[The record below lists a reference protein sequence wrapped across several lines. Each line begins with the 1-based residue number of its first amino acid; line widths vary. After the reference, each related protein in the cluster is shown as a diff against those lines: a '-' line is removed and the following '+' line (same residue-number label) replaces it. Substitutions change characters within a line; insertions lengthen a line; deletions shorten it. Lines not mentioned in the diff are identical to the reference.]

1 MVSELQGAIIAAGR
15 GERLRSNGEDI
26 PKPLVRIGGETLLAR
41 QARAMMRVGA
51 QEVLAIVNSETAQVI
66 ARDRIEL
73 PAHLR
78 LMVRDTASSMES
90 LLALGEELAPGNFL
104 LTTVDAIIPDGEFA
118 KFIEQACALITNSE
132 VRGFDG
138 VLGVVKWRGDKRPLF
153 AKIAADHEIVAL
165 GDDEADPR
173 RRRTRGGAQR
183 SRGKV
188 QMVTAG
194 VYLLPASIFAFAD
207 NARRAQLSALR
218 RFLAML
224 IDNGLR
230 LGAVELADVID
241 VDEAADLAAAR
252 VAVEV
257 RR

>member
-15 GERLRSNGEDI
+15 GERLRADGEDI

-41 QARAMMRVGA
+41 QARAMTRVGA
-51 QEVLAIVNSETAQVI
+51 REVLAIVNSETAEVI

-73 PAHLR
+73 PANLR
-78 LMVRDTASSMES
+78 LMVRDTGNSMES
-90 LLALGEELAPGNFL
+90 LLALGEQLAPGNFL
-104 LTTVDAIIPDGEFA
+104 LATVDAIIADAEFA
-118 KFIEQACALITNSE
+118 KFIEQARALITKRE
-132 VRGFDG
+132 IGGFDG
-138 VLGVVKWRGDKRPLF
+138 ILGVVKWRGDNRPLF
-153 AKIAADHEIVAL
+153 AKIAVDREILAL
-165 GDDEADPR
+165 GDDE
-173 RRRTRGGAQR
+173 
-183 SRGKV
+183 SE
-188 QMVTAG
+188 MVTAG
-194 VYLLPASIFAFAD
+194 VYLLPTAIFALAD

-218 RFLAML
+218 RFLGML
-224 IDNGLR
+224 IDNQIR

>member
-15 GERLRSNGEDI
+15 GERLRAEGEDI

-41 QARAMMRVGA
+41 QARAMTRVGA
-51 QEVLAIVNSETAQVI
+51 REVLAIVNSETAEVI

-73 PAHLR
+73 PANLR
-78 LMVRDTASSMES
+78 LMVRDTGNSMES
-90 LLALGEELAPGNFL
+90 LLALGEQLAPGNFL
-104 LTTVDAIIPDGEFA
+104 LATVDAIIADAEFA
-118 KFIEQACALITNSE
+118 KFIEQARALITKRE
-132 VRGFDG
+132 IGGFDG
-138 VLGVVKWRGDKRPLF
+138 ILGVVKWRGDNRPLF
-153 AKIAADHEIVAL
+153 AKIAVDREILAL
-165 GDDEADPR
+165 GDDE
-173 RRRTRGGAQR
+173 
-183 SRGKV
+183 SE
-188 QMVTAG
+188 MVTAG
-194 VYLLPASIFAFAD
+194 VYLLPTAIFALAD

-218 RFLAML
+218 RFLGML
-224 IDNGLR
+224 IDNQIR

>member
-1 MVSELQGAIIAAGR
+1 VVSELQGAIIAAGR

-41 QARAMMRVGA
+41 QARAMTRVGA
-51 QEVLAIVNSETAQVI
+51 REVLAIVNSETAEVI

-73 PAHLR
+73 PANLR
-78 LMVRDTASSMES
+78 LMIRNTPNSMES

-104 LTTVDAIIPDGEFA
+104 LATVDAIIADAEFA
-118 KFIEQACALITNSE
+118 EFIEQARALITKGH

-153 AKIAADHEIVAL
+153 AKIAADREIVAL
-165 GDDEADPR
+165 GDDEAPL
-173 RRRTRGGAQR
+173 
-183 SRGKV
+183 
-188 QMVTAG
+188 VTAG
-194 VYLLPASIFAFAD
+194 VYLLPTSIFAFAD
-207 NARRAQLSALR
+207 NARRAKLSALR
-218 RFLAML
+218 RFLGLL
-224 IDNGLR
+224 IDNRIR